1 MFARGRSRVEVM
13 KDLGK
18 AIDMRN
24 VAIENMAER
33 LIELGHS
40 YYDFKR
46 MGVPDACLKR
56 IFMPYKVLKKK

>member
-1 MFARGRSRVEVM
+1 M
-13 KDLGK
+13 KELGK